1 MTAVTAFLY
10 PGQGA
15 QRQAMGAALDRTD
28 GPLLDRYLELAEDTS
43 RLPIRRLCREGSLE
57 ELTRTEVS
65 QPALLAVSLALTDVA
80 REAGLEPAFVAGHS
94 LGEYS
99 AAVAAGVLGAE
110 DGMRLVARRG
120 RLMAD
125 RQAERPG
132 GMAAILGL
140 GASATAE
147 LCRRVEPAAG
157 TVTVANLNSDRQIVI
172 SGVTDAVAQVGALAR
187 DAGARVVDLPVGGA
201 FHSPLMEPVREAMA
215 AAAASVA
222 WHDPVVPLVANVSG
236 AVLTDGAAVRAALVE
251 QIARPVRWADC
262 VRTLVDAGCDQF
274 VELGAGIL
282 TGLVRSVDRGVAA
295 RAADSRADLTALAE
309 DVRQASRRP
318 DEDDALVAELGA
330 LLRRVDPVPPGV
342 LAAAR
347 AVPRRRPH
355 REAVPPGPR

>member
-1 MTAVTAFLY
+1 
-10 PGQGA
+10 
-15 QRQAMGAALDRTD
+15 
-28 GPLLDRYLELAEDTS
+28 
-43 RLPIRRLCREGSLE
+43 
-57 ELTRTEVS
+57 
-65 QPALLAVSLALTDVA
+65 
-80 REAGLEPAFVAGHS
+80 
-94 LGEYS
+94 
-99 AAVAAGVLGAE
+99 
-110 DGMRLVARRG
+110 MRLVARRG

-132 GMAAILGL
+132 GMAAILGH

-147 LCRRVEPAAG
+147 LCRRVEPGAG
-157 TVTVANLNSDRQIVI
+157 IVTVANLNSDRQIVI